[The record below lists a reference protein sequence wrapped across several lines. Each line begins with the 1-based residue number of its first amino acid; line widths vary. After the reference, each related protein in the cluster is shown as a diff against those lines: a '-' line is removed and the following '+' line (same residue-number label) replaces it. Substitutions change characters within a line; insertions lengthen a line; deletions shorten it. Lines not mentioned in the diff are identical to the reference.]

1 MGKSKANQVSKF
13 SLEGRFLRFIG
24 EREDKP
30 KRLHLATPEGE
41 YFIKLA
47 KKLRTSP
54 KNIVPGDW
62 VQISGKKKVS
72 RGQLKLKASRVYSA
86 PPKYADFPQ
95 PTAQLTGTKASIMVC
110 QKSPC
115 LKRGAGSVCQALEI
129 ALGDRGL
136 KDQVFL
142 KTTGCMN
149 RCKAGPNVVFMP
161 GKNRYSGIHPEEI
174 SALVEKHFSAQ

>member
-1 MGKSKANQVSKF
+1 MGKSKANQISF

-30 KRLHLATPEGE
+30 KRLHLATTEGE
-41 YFIKLA
+41 YSIKVA
-47 KKLRTSP
+47 KKLRTSLQA
-54 KNIVPGDW
+54 IVPGDW
-62 VQISGKKKVS
+62 IQISGKKKLS
-72 RGQLKLKASRVYSA
+72 RGKLKLKASRVHSA

-95 PTAQLTGTKASIMVC
+95 PPAQLTGTKARVMVC

-136 KDQVFL
+136 EDQVSL

-174 SALVEKHFSAQ
+174 SALVEEHFPSQ

>member
-1 MGKSKANQVSKF
+1 MGKSKANQISF

-24 EREDKP
+24 ERKDKP
-30 KRLHLATPEGE
+30 KRLHLATAEGE
-41 YFIKLA
+41 YSIKLA
-47 KKLRTSP
+47 KKLRTSL
-54 KNIVPGDW
+54 KVIPGDW
-62 VQISGKKKVS
+62 VQVSGKKKLS

-95 PTAQLTGTKASIMVC
+95 PTAQLTGAKARVMVC

-115 LKRGAGSVCQALEI
+115 LKRGAGLVCQALEI

-136 KDQVFL
+136 EDQVSL

-161 GKNRYSGIHPEEI
+161 GKNRYSGIPPEEI
-174 SALVEKHFSAQ
+174 SALVEKHFPPQ